1 MEGVEVPSRQLV
13 VVHGTRS
20 GQDDALVPLTQWRDS
35 AHVFTPSAIKG
46 SRGGAYY
53 TTARAKCSICG
64 AIFIYK
70 DPVPRNQTTGFVI
83 GAVVSVLAFL
93 ICLHISYLLSML
105 VLLLEAVFLLLA
117 VKAIAKPP
125 EPFFQ
130 QLSGPTQFRHQVK
143 QIG

>member
-1 MEGVEVPSRQLV
+1 MPRQLV
-13 VVHGTRS
+13 VMHGTRS

-35 AHVFTPSAIKG
+35 AHVFTPKVITG
-46 SRGGAYY
+46 GRGGAYH

-70 DPVPRNQTTGFVI
+70 DPVPRNQTMGFVI
-83 GAVVSVLAFL
+83 GALVCVLVFL
-93 ICLHISYLLSML
+93 ISLHFSFLLSML

-143 QIG
+143 PIE